1 MCSRKAIRGG
11 FEITLRTTSKA
22 TFLGLCFLIV
32 CAPGA
37 LAQKRT
43 TAETTLVGI
52 KLYDTALRLLD
63 VYGNPD
69 EIQAVGAGAQ
79 AIGPAAGG
87 GAAPAAA
94 GGGPA
99 GGRGG
104 GRFGGGRGGGGAAG
118 DFTTPFGFGD
128 ETLLFGGQGPSSG
141 GSGGGSQ
148 GGPGGPPP
156 GVFGPRGGNQQRNP
170 GPGVGQQPNV
180 GAGAAPP
187 VQSVQVAAANY
198 TRWIYKRGGGKYG
211 FILDKASRVVQIE
224 AIGLENNKV
233 KTRRG
238 IGFGATFAK
247 IIRTYGLPDSYDVGG
262 TAITMRYLN
271 RDKVVFRLNRLGVD
285 KPHVVT
291 GILVAAGKS

>member
-1 MCSRKAIRGG
+1 M
-11 FEITLRTTSKA
+11 
-22 TFLGLCFLIV
+22 

-69 EIQAVGAGAQ
+69 EIQAVGGGAQ
-79 AIGPAAGG
+79 AIGPATGGGAPAGG
-87 GAAPAAA
+87 GGGGGRGA
-94 GGGPA
+94 GG
-99 GGRGG
+99 GG
-104 GRFGGGRGGGGAAG
+104 GRFGGGRGGGGA

-128 ETLLFGGQGPSSG
+128 QTLLLQGPSSG

-148 GGPGGPPP
+148 GGPSGT
-156 GVFGPRGGNQQRNP
+156 FGPRTGSPQRSPAP
-170 GPGVGQQPNV
+170 GIGSTPAGVPAPQAPGQT
-180 GAGAAPP
+180 
-187 VQSVQVAAANY
+187 VQVAAANY

-233 KTRRG
+233 RTRRG